1 MTRQTIASCLI
12 IILAI
17 PALALEYL
25 PLEPGIIWDF
35 GGGAQATVYEPQVVN
50 GVDTTPL
57 FVAWPE
63 VEGRTYY
70 LSDTEAGAT
79 IVEIMWHSGLWVDG
93 QWILESYMVDLST
106 SFPLF
111 TRPLAPGA
119 LPAVEVESSMGS
131 HLLVSTVLEE
141 QILSTPLGDL
151 PVMPVELV
159 DMTLGEL
166 SATFYLHREYGLVG
180 YDEYRIEAIE
190 GIVPVAPRSLSGIK
204 ALFH

>member
-1 MTRQTIASCLI
+1 MTRHTIATYLI

-25 PLEPGIIWDF
+25 PLEPGVIWIYE
-35 GGGAQATVYEPQVVN
+35 GGAQAQVYETQDIN
-50 GVDTTPL
+50 GVDTMPL
-57 FVAWPE
+57 YVSWPE
-63 VEGRTYY
+63 VDGRTYY

-93 QWILESYMVDLST
+93 QWFLEADQIDLST
-106 SFPLF
+106 PIQLF

-119 LPAVEVESSMGS
+119 LPATMVESTMGS
-131 HLLVSTVLEE
+131 HLMVSTVLEE
-141 QILSTPLGDL
+141 QFLSTPLGDL

-159 DMTLGEL
+159 DLSLGEL
-166 SATFYLHREYGLVG
+166 TATFYLHQEYGLVG
-180 YDEYRIEAIE
+180 YDGFRVEAIE

-204 ALFH
+204 TLFR